1 MNDEIDILEV
11 DRIVAEIGRDEASVI
26 PVLQAVQKRFKHLP
40 QAALER
46 VCEITEITPA
56 QIEGVSSF
64 FSQFR
69 RTPVGKHMISVC
81 DGTACHVRGG
91 EQLSAYIQH
100 RLGIGPGE
108 TTTDRR
114 FDLDQVACLG
124 CCALSP
130 VVKIDDKIYSQMSV
144 LKLRD
149 VLDEYDNAE

>member
-1 MNDEIDILEV
+1 MPTKS
-11 DRIVAEIGRDEASVI
+11 VAEIIHSRAGRRGELI
-26 PVLQAVQKRFKHLP
+26 PLLQKAQVKEGFISP
-40 QAALER
+40 QAIRAISKRLKISDNE
-46 VCEITEITPA
+46 VY
-56 QIEGVSSF
+56 GVATF
-64 FSQFR
+64 YAQFR
-69 RTPVGKHMISVC
+69 FRPRGEHSIQVC
-81 DGTACHVRGG
+81 MGTACHVRGG